1 METIDEVN
9 ENFNEKK
16 PKNKGLLVGGII
28 ALIIV
33 VSLALVYFLVL
44 TKPEFIFGKAIDKI
58 FEVQSEDYNSIKM
71 GANIKASID
80 ANDTSMQAQL
90 AEVEKYSVK
99 VGAQMDVKAKQEI
112 VELGLEYDNKSVID
126 AQIYYNN
133 GDMYTYFEGIFDKYI
148 QIDTDEETKQ
158 QMNEIFE
165 MASPGKSKDA
175 EKVTKIIRDEIKT
188 QIKELGE
195 FEKNKTTISV
205 GKNEEKVNKWTL
217 ILSQK
222 QLYTAI
228 SNICTNLAE
237 NKDVLELYKDEEFG
251 DNLKKIATSVKEA
264 KQDSIK
270 DVEISL
276 YTKGLLNKLVAV
288 DLEID
293 SAEEANTIIISF
305 IKENENS
312 YSYKISV
319 KMEAGKVDMVKG
331 KIEIQKEKDSNQE
344 QSGKTIITAEVF
356 QMGDAKIEIDYSA
369 EYDKGI
375 DSIDTSKSINM
386 SNLTQ
391 IDLTTIMQNLMTRP
405 LIGELISSQ
414 MN

>member
-58 FEVQSEDYNSIKM
+58 FEVQSENYNSIKM

-80 ANDTSMQAQL
+80 ANDASMQAQL

-217 ILSQK
+217 IL
-222 QLYTAI
+222 
-228 SNICTNLAE
+228 
-237 NKDVLELYKDEEFG
+237 
-251 DNLKKIATSVKEA
+251 
-264 KQDSIK
+264 
-270 DVEISL
+270 
-276 YTKGLLNKLVAV
+276 
-288 DLEID
+288 
-293 SAEEANTIIISF
+293 
-305 IKENENS
+305 
-312 YSYKISV
+312 
-319 KMEAGKVDMVKG
+319 
-331 KIEIQKEKDSNQE
+331 
-344 QSGKTIITAEVF
+344 
-356 QMGDAKIEIDYSA
+356 
-369 EYDKGI
+369 
-375 DSIDTSKSINM
+375 
-386 SNLTQ
+386 
-391 IDLTTIMQNLMTRP
+391 
-405 LIGELISSQ
+405 
-414 MN
+414 